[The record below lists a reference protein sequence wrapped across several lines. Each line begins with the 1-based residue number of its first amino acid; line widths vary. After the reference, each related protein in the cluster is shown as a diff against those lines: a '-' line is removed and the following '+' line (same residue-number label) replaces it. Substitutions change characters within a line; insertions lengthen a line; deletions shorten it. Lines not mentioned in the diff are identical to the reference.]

1 MEEVKMGVLL
11 LVLLATLVGARPQET
26 DPFVD
31 EPDQCLI
38 GVSAQ
43 VLAALSDSLRTELKC
58 EDLWNSMLLRYHHTR
73 TNLTECLARAG
84 GDATPAPVSS
94 FCQLLLDDVERQL
107 DQEHRQSL
115 ADVERKLHV
124 AQQEARTHHD
134 EKVALES
141 QLHRLQDDR
150 DELYLELLLAH
161 IAIGDAQQAK
171 RYYELYPAKDPADKL
186 HAQIVR
192 SVYRVAKYQD
202 QRLLN
207 LVLFVRTLAGTEPK
221 LALYRLMRD
230 EILKRPSQRDTYVAA
245 IFALSLGADGDVR
258 ARDPRLYTDTM
269 GPVEKRWKDQL
280 YHGQFNEVA
289 DFARRFAAHFAEM
302 QKSLATVDGGRW
314 LQLNFARFV
323 AYPNALPLPKQR
335 LEAFRQILDQ
345 VRQRNPNNS
354 HSYLVQTAKQF
365 DICEAFIK
373 KSKVDASVT
382 QTLEQLRKR
391 FAEFSRKEY
400 GVYLREA
407 KG

>member
-1 MEEVKMGVLL
+1 MEKVRMGVLL
-11 LVLLATLVGARPQET
+11 LVLLATLAGARPQET

-43 VLAALSDSLRTELKC
+43 VLAALSESLRTELKC
-58 EDLWNSMLLRYHHTR
+58 EDLWSSVLLRYHHTR
-73 TNLTECLARAG
+73 TNLTECLARAS
-84 GDATPAPVSS
+84 GDATPAPASS

-115 ADVERKLHV
+115 ADIEQKLHV
-124 AQQEARTHHD
+124 TQQEARAHHD
-134 EKVALES
+134 EKTALEG

-150 DELYLELLLAH
+150 DTLYLELLLAN

-171 RYYELYPAKDPADKL
+171 KYYELYPGKDPADRL

-207 LVLFVRTLAGTEPK
+207 LVQFVRTLAGTEPK
-221 LALYRLMRD
+221 LGLYRLMRE

-269 GPVEKRWKDQL
+269 GPIEQRWRDQL
-280 YHGQFNEVA
+280 YNGQFNEVA
-289 DFARRFAAHFAEM
+289 DFARRFATQFAQM
-302 QKSLATVDGGRW
+302 QKPL
-314 LQLNFARFV
+314 
-323 AYPNALPLPKQR
+323 AYPNALPLPQQR
-335 LEAFRQILDQ
+335 LEAFRHILDQ
-345 VRQRNPNNS
+345 IRQHNPNNA

-365 DICEAFIK
+365 DICETFIK
-373 KSKVDASVT
+373 KSKVDAAVT